1 MRKRFI
7 CEKRRGEIW
16 RNALFSLLLSAKRD
30 LMSIPSLFNCSNDM
44 ALAAHVRQ
52 YVPPKRIQQM
62 EADLADLARVWEGTR
77 FAGPWGWSLATKQRY
92 RQMGVAGE
100 LLPSDEWLE
109 EVRRLSS
116 REFAC
121 RYVKE
126 LLGELKDERL
136 LGEEMR
142 WVDKQSPLW
151 DALTTS
157 KPTWGTSV
165 DRRGAR
171 RQTDVGHVDFGAVK
185 TSRARIFKSPWSSSG
200 RGVFVGSVDFNPNLD
215 PNLDLNCKSST
226 LKRLQGFL
234 SSQGGFVVD
243 RFYEDKVLDFAM
255 EFVVHKDHTVEFLG
269 YSVFQTGESGAYG
282 YNYVESQEELLRRI
296 DVDAALLHR
305 LIAYHKEHLAQT
317 VYHGPVGIDML
328 KTADGSIHPCLEINL
343 RLNMGIL
350 ALLLHE
356 QYGSGATVALTPVR
370 EHGFQALVEDG
381 RLMILSEK

>member
-1 MRKRFI
+1 M
-7 CEKRRGEIW
+7 
-16 RNALFSLLLSAKRD
+16 
-30 LMSIPSLFNCSNDM
+30 
-44 ALAAHVRQ
+44 
-52 YVPPKRIQQM
+52 
-62 EADLADLARVWEGTR
+62 
-77 FAGPWGWSLATKQRY
+77 
-92 RQMGVAGE
+92 
-100 LLPSDEWLE
+100 
-109 EVRRLSS
+109 
-116 REFAC
+116 
-121 RYVKE
+121 
-126 LLGELKDERL
+126 
-136 LGEEMR
+136 
-142 WVDKQSPLW
+142 
-151 DALTTS
+151 
-157 KPTWGTSV
+157 
-165 DRRGAR
+165 
-171 RQTDVGHVDFGAVK
+171 
-185 TSRARIFKSPWSSSG
+185 
-200 RGVFVGSVDFNPNLD
+200 GSVDFNPNLNSNPNPNLD

-317 VYHGPVGIDML
+317 AYHGPVGIDML

-350 ALLLHE
+350 ALLLFE

>member
-1 MRKRFI
+1 
-7 CEKRRGEIW
+7 
-16 RNALFSLLLSAKRD
+16 
-30 LMSIPSLFNCSNDM
+30 M

-62 EADLADLARVWEGTR
+62 EADLADLAHVWEGTR

-92 RQMGVAGE
+92 RQMGVADE

-121 RYVKE
+121 EYVKE
-126 LLGELKDERL
+126 LLEEMKDERL
-136 LGEEMR
+136 LGEEMAFCKD
-142 WVDKQSPLW
+142 VSTVNSQQSIVNSPL
-151 DALTTS
+151 
-157 KPTWGTSV
+157 
-165 DRRGAR
+165 
-171 RQTDVGHVDFGAVK
+171 
-185 TSRARIFKSPWSSSG
+185 IFKSPWSSSG
-200 RGVFVGSVDFNPNLD
+200 RGVFVGSWNDAHTQARV
-215 PNLDLNCKSST
+215 
-226 LKRLQGFL
+226 QGFL
-234 SSQGGFVVD
+234 SSQGGFVAD
-243 RFYEDKVLDFAM
+243 EFYEDKVLDFAM

-317 VYHGPVGIDML
+317 AYHGPVGIDML

-350 ALLLHE
+350 ALLLYE
-356 QYGSGATVALTPVR
+356 QYGQKATVVLTPER
-370 EHGFQALVEDG
+370 ERGFQAKVDDG

>member
-1 MRKRFI
+1 
-7 CEKRRGEIW
+7 
-16 RNALFSLLLSAKRD
+16 
-30 LMSIPSLFNCSNDM
+30 MSIPSLFNCSNDM

-92 RQMGVAGE
+92 RQMGVAGD

-121 RYVKE
+121 EYVKE
-126 LLGELKDERL
+126 LLEEMKDERL
-136 LGEEMR
+136 LGEEMAFCKDVSTVNCR
-142 WVDKQSPLW
+142 LSTVNSPL
-151 DALTTS
+151 
-157 KPTWGTSV
+157 
-165 DRRGAR
+165 
-171 RQTDVGHVDFGAVK
+171 
-185 TSRARIFKSPWSSSG
+185 IFKSPWSSSG
-200 RGVFVGSVDFNPNLD
+200 RGVFVGRWNDARTQARV
-215 PNLDLNCKSST
+215 
-226 LKRLQGFL
+226 QGFL

-255 EFVVHKDHTVEFLG
+255 EFFVHEDHTAEFLG

-317 VYHGPVGIDML
+317 AYHGPVGIDML

>member
-1 MRKRFI
+1 
-7 CEKRRGEIW
+7 
-16 RNALFSLLLSAKRD
+16 
-30 LMSIPSLFNCSNDM
+30 MSIPSLFNCSNDM

-121 RYVKE
+121 EYVKE
-126 LLGELKDERL
+126 LLEEMKDERL
-136 LGEEMR
+136 LGEEMAFCKDVSTVNCR
-142 WVDKQSPLW
+142 LSTVNSPL
-151 DALTTS
+151 
-157 KPTWGTSV
+157 
-165 DRRGAR
+165 
-171 RQTDVGHVDFGAVK
+171 
-185 TSRARIFKSPWSSSG
+185 IFKSPWSSSG
-200 RGVFVGSVDFNPNLD
+200 RGVFVGRWNDAR
-215 PNLDLNCKSST
+215 T
-226 LKRLQGFL
+226 QARLQGFL

-269 YSVFQTGESGAYG
+269 YSVFQAGESGAYG
-282 YNYVESQEELLRRI
+282 YNYVESQAELQQRMG
-296 DVDAALLHR
+296 VDDSLLHR

-317 VYHGPVGIDML
+317 AYHGPVGIDML

-350 ALLLHE
+350 ALLLFE

>member
-1 MRKRFI
+1 
-7 CEKRRGEIW
+7 
-16 RNALFSLLLSAKRD
+16 
-30 LMSIPSLFNCSNDM
+30 MSIPSLFNCSNDM

-121 RYVKE
+121 EYVKE
-126 LLGELKDERL
+126 LLEEMKDERL
-136 LGEEMR
+136 LGEEMAFCKD
-142 WVDKQSPLW
+142 VSTVNSQLSTVNSPL
-151 DALTTS
+151 
-157 KPTWGTSV
+157 
-165 DRRGAR
+165 
-171 RQTDVGHVDFGAVK
+171 
-185 TSRARIFKSPWSSSG
+185 IFKSPWSSSG
-200 RGVFVGSVDFNPNLD
+200 RGVFVGRWNDARTQARV
-215 PNLDLNCKSST
+215 
-226 LKRLQGFL
+226 QGFL
-234 SSQGGFVVD
+234 SSQGGFVAD
-243 RFYEDKVLDFAM
+243 EFYEDKVLDFAM
-255 EFVVHKDHTVEFLG
+255 EFFVHEDHTAEFLG

-305 LIAYHKEHLAQT
+305 LITYHKEHLAQT
-317 VYHGPVGIDML
+317 AYHGPVGIDML
-328 KTADGSIHPCLEINL
+328 KTADGSIHPCLEINF
-343 RLNMGIL
+343 RMNMGIL